1 MRPGRLSRG
10 RQLPQPIYKRR
21 SLYLGRRAKREYI
34 VRVLTPAEA
43 EAQRRP
49 SPDVWQEWQK
59 VLRDGD
65 ELIEFEP
72 AYCHGRIEALV
83 AGVALLRN
91 GRTLRV
97 EIERYYIT
105 QRSIADSE
113 APLRRRRP
121 KTKAVRKASPRPP
134 AQRRANNDGLPGQRL
149 TRAERND
156 STAGA
161 TH

>member
-65 ELIEFEP
+65 ELISSRP
-72 AYCHGRIEALV
+72 IATGALKRWLPV
-83 AGVALLRN
+83 
-91 GRTLRV
+91 
-97 EIERYYIT
+97 
-105 QRSIADSE
+105 
-113 APLRRRRP
+113 
-121 KTKAVRKASPRPP
+121 SPCF
-134 AQRRANNDGLPGQRL
+134 A
-149 TRAERND
+149 
-156 STAGA
+156 TAGRFGLRSNGI
-161 TH
+161 T